1 MRGGIVRKALIA
13 VVGLGFAAIGLAQLS
28 KNKDWGKS
36 AEAYFLTSSEKDAWS
51 QVRTDDEA
59 DKFIAAYWAKRDPNP
74 ATAANEF
81 RDEINRRIAAADEQF
96 KMRNKRGSE
105 TARGRLLVTL
115 GLPTRV
121 STQRAAGGEGIRDQ
135 RDTLTVEGGAP
146 SLDTAASVVQTW
158 TYGKEKFDPSLQIGE
173 LRIRV
178 NVDPQRGTEDLMGT
192 GAVDKAIAKIAEKS
206 IVNAGGVAAV
216 APAVPP
222 AATGPGTTAS
232 APPAVAP
239 PAAAAPPGAP
249 AAAAPAAP
257 SAAAPPAAA
266 PPAAAMPPAAAVPPA
281 AAAPAAAATA
291 AIPDAV
297 RASLEGLPKE
307 KKGGDFWGGEFH
319 AITGEPFYALQF
331 YIPAEKA
338 AEPLKFGG
346 VVWSDANQAVGSYWE
361 DIVFTDVKSGN
372 RTDKVFDRSI
382 PLPAGNYR
390 GSFGL
395 FTASGAPIATSGTT
409 FKLEPAAAGFGVSP
423 LILANTLTPLTKR
436 PTATD
441 PFVFGM
447 EKPIKVE
454 PKGDRKFAKEDS
466 LWYFYAVS
474 NPVMPAAGATPAA
487 PPPATTPGATAPGA
501 PPAPAAAAEP
511 KPRIMTRISV
521 LRDGKDAFAPLT
533 ALADLQQ
540 LGPGYFASGSE
551 IPLESF
557 QPGYYTFAIQ
567 VRDLNAPKDSMASK
581 GIERKEDFVVL
592 NADGSLPPTVAKKTE
607 TTKKTTT
614 TKKP

>member
-1 MRGGIVRKALIA
+1 MRGGIVKKTLIA

-28 KNKDWGKS
+28 KYKDWGKS
-36 AEAYFLTSSEKDAWS
+36 AEAYFLTSSEKEAWS
-51 QVRTDDEA
+51 QVRTDDDAE
-59 DKFIAAYWAKRDPNP
+59 KFIAAYWAKRDPNP

-96 KMRNKRGSE
+96 KMRNRRGSE
-105 TARGRLLVTL
+105 TARGRLLVAL

-121 STQRAAGGEGIRDQ
+121 ASQRAAAGEGIREQ

-146 SLDTAASVVQTW
+146 SLETAGTVVQTW
-158 TYGKEKFDPSLQIGE
+158 TYAKDKFDPSLQIGE

-178 NVDPQRGTEDLMGT
+178 NVDPQRGTDDLMGA
-192 GAVDKAIAKIAEKS
+192 GAVEKAITKIAEKS

-216 APAVPP
+216 APVVPP
-222 AATGPGTTAS
+222 AATGPGAAAS

-239 PAAAAPPGAP
+239 PAAAAPP
-249 AAAAPAAP
+249 
-257 SAAAPPAAA
+257 AAPPAAA
-266 PPAAAMPPAAAVPPA
+266 PAAPPAAPPA

-291 AIPDAV
+291 AIPEAV
-297 RASLEGLPKE
+297 RASLEGLAKD
-307 KKGGDFWGGEFH
+307 KKDGNFWGGEFH

-331 YIPAEKA
+331 YVPAEKA

-346 VVWSDANQAVGSYWE
+346 VVWSDTNQAVGSYWE
-361 DIVFTDVKSGN
+361 DVAFTDVKSGN

-382 PLPAGNYR
+382 ALPAGNYR

-395 FTASGAPIATSGTT
+395 FTASGTPIATSGTT

-466 LWYFYAVS
+466 LWYFYAVT
-474 NPVMPAAGATPAA
+474 NPVIPAAGATPAA
-487 PPPATTPGATAPGA
+487 PAPATTPGATAPGA
-501 PPAPAAAAEP
+501 SPAPTPAAATEP
-511 KPRIMTRISV
+511 KPRIMTRITV
-521 LRDGKDAFAPLT
+521 LRDGENAFQPLT
-533 ALADLQQ
+533 SPADLQQ

-551 IPLESF
+551 IPLASF
-557 QPGYYTFAIQ
+557 EPGYYTFGVQ
-567 VRDLNAPKDSMASK
+567 VRDLNAPKDSAAFK
-581 GIERKEDFVVL
+581 GIERKEDFIVL
-592 NADGSLPPTVAKKTE
+592 NADGSLPPRATKKTE

-614 TKKP
+614 KKP

>member
-51 QVRTDDEA
+51 QARTDDDAE
-59 DKFIAAYWAKRDPNP
+59 KFIAAYWAKRDPNP

-146 SLDTAASVVQTW
+146 SLDTASTVVQTW

-216 APAVPP
+216 APVVPP

-232 APPAVAP
+232 APLAVAP
-239 PAAAAPPGAP
+239 PAAPPAP
-249 AAAAPAAP
+249 APAAP
-257 SAAAPPAAA
+257 SAAVAPPASA
-266 PPAAAMPPAAAVPPA
+266 PP
-281 AAAPAAAATA
+281 AAATA

-361 DIVFTDVKSGN
+361 DVVFTDVKSGN
-372 RTDKVFDRSI
+372 RTDKVYDRSI
-382 PLPAGNYR
+382 ALPAGNYR

-395 FTASGAPIATSGTT
+395 FSASGAPIATSGTT
-409 FKLEPAAAGFGVSP
+409 FKLEPAATGFGVSP

-501 PPAPAAAAEP
+501 SAPGASPAPAAAAEP
-511 KPRIMTRISV
+511 KPRIMTKISV

-581 GIERKEDFVVL
+581 GIERKEDFIVL

>member
-1 MRGGIVRKALIA
+1 MRGGIVKKALIA

-28 KNKDWGKS
+28 KHKDWRRS

-51 QVRTDDEA
+51 QVRTDDDAE
-59 DKFIAAYWAKRDPNP
+59 KFIAAYWAKRDPNP

-96 KMRNKRGSE
+96 KMRNGRGSE
-105 TARGRLLVTL
+105 TNRGRLLVTL
-115 GLPTRV
+115 GLPSRV
-121 STQRAAGGEGIRDQ
+121 STQRAQEGRAVDDTGGVTAPAIDTRATSFEGSP
-135 RDTLTVEGGAP
+135 A
-146 SLDTAASVVQTW
+146 VVQTW
-158 TYGKEKFDPSLQIGE
+158 TYGKEKFDPSLGIGE
-173 LRIRV
+173 LRVRV
-178 NVDPQRGTEDLMGT
+178 TVDPQRGTDELMGT

-206 IVNAGGVAAV
+206 IVNAAGVAAV

-222 AATGPGTTAS
+222 SATGPGTTAS
-232 APPAVAP
+232 VPPAVAP
-239 PAAAAPPGAP
+239 PAV
-249 AAAAPAAP
+249 
-257 SAAAPPAAA
+257 AAPPAAA
-266 PPAAAMPPAAAVPPA
+266 PPVAPPPAAPSAAVAPPAAAPPA

-291 AIPDAV
+291 AIPEAV
-297 RASLEGLPKE
+297 RASLEGLAKD
-307 KKGGDFWGGEFH
+307 KKDGFWGGEFH

-331 YIPAEKA
+331 YVPAEKA
-338 AEPLKFGG
+338 GEPLKFGG
-346 VVWSDANQAVGSYWE
+346 VVWSDSNQAVGSYWE
-361 DIVFTDVKSGN
+361 DVAFTDVKSGN

-382 PLPAGNYR
+382 ALPAGNYR

-395 FTASGAPIATSGTT
+395 FTASGSPIATSGTT

-436 PTATD
+436 PSATD

-474 NPVMPAAGATPAA
+474 NPIVPAGSATPAA
-487 PPPATTPGATAPGA
+487 PAPATTPGATAPGA
-501 PPAPAAAAEP
+501 TAPGASPAPAPAAAAEP
-511 KPRIMTRISV
+511 KPRIMTRITV
-521 LRDGKDAFAPLT
+521 LRDGQNAFQPLT
-533 ALADLQQ
+533 SPADLQQ

-551 IPLESF
+551 IPLASF
-557 QPGYYTFAIQ
+557 EPGYYTFGIQ
-567 VRDLNAPKDSMASK
+567 VRDLNAPKDSAAFK
-581 GIERKEDFVVL
+581 GIERKEDFIVL
-592 NADGSLPPTVAKKTE
+592 NADGSLPARVAKKTE